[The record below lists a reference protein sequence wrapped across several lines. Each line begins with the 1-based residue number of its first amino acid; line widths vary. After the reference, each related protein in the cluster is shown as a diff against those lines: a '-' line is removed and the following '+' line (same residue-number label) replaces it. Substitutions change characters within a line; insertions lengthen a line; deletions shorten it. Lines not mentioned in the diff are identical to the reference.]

1 MIDERKKN
9 IIRKAAAVLLTA
21 SFVFVCC
28 SCLNGRSPV
37 IAKDIEETSAGEGSI
52 FDGAS
57 YRDKYYYSYLLKHKD
72 ILHAE
77 KEIVLFGGTEGNNE
91 SIKLG
96 YGDSVKYAIS
106 ASEDR
111 MYSISVI
118 YMRDRETSGEMLLS
132 LMLDGESIFAEADAV
147 ELGRI
152 FRDKTGILRDP
163 RGNDLIPSQ
172 EEVFVWQKAALTDN
186 SGWNS
191 EPLRFMI
198 PKGEHEISFLNS
210 GSPLLVSGLILTPPV
225 YRAGN
230 ADPEHP
236 VRYGKTGP
244 AEDVL
249 IKIQAESSYMKSS
262 SMIYPVYDRTSPA
275 TEPYHQSKIR
285 RNTIGQTNWNRSG
298 MWVSYEISD
307 IPEDGYYYLTL
318 KYRQNLQIGMSV
330 YRDIYV
336 NGIIPGTEF
345 ADVVFPYDLKWHN
358 KTISGESGEKTAVF
372 LRRGSNEIRIQVT
385 TGPTTEVLR
394 EIDDINSSL
403 NLIYLRVIMV
413 TGKVTDIYRDYNLDR
428 EIPGLMDECLKQA
441 NRLRNAYDEY
451 ISLSGEDSTKAQT
464 LLRAAEQLES
474 FVDDPVSI
482 PQRLNNFQDT
492 KSSLADWLFESL
504 QQPLELDYLLIH
516 TQEVQ
521 VPRADADIWSKLRH
535 YFASFFASFTED
547 YSTIGD
553 VSVSKDSIDV
563 WVSTGRDQIQILK
576 DLTMDSFSPVKG
588 IDVNLS
594 QVQSGLIEAT
604 LAGTGPDVSIGIA
617 RGQPVNLA
625 CRGVLTDLSKLDG
638 FGEVMKR
645 FGETAGVPYEFNN
658 GTYALPNTQTFY
670 MMFYRRDVLDMLGM
684 KPPETWTDM
693 LRMLPRLQKNHMSVG
708 LPYSIVSAVTIVD
721 NGMGLKDLFPVLLM
735 QKGGDLYTDD
745 LKRTDLANETAM
757 DAFREWTDF
766 YVKYGF
772 DLAYD
777 LYSRFRSGEMP
788 IAIASYEMYNNLMV
802 GAPEIRNQWAMVPI
816 PGTIREGGI
825 DRTVAGSGTAAII
838 LNRDP
843 EKTDSAWEYLKWW
856 TGEDIQYQYGMSVE
870 NILGAAGRYTTA
882 NIAAFERLPWTKE
895 ALDLLRIQREH
906 IREIPEIPGSYIV
919 SRSLDNAFRAVLF
932 DRDNPRE
939 AFESQLKTIDREI
952 ARKRAEFG
960 LEP

>member
-1 MIDERKKN
+1 MKVKRQKYMIKT
-9 IIRKAAAVLLTA
+9 AAVLLAA
-21 SFVFVCC
+21 SFIFLRYGFPDGGASVLAGKTAEV
-28 SCLNGRSPV
+28 SS
-37 IAKDIEETSAGEGSI
+37 GEGNV
-52 FDGAS
+52 FEGVS
-57 YRDKYYYSYLLKHKD
+57 YRDRYYYSYVQKHTSVLPAVD
-72 ILHAE
+72 
-77 KEIVLFGGTEGNNE
+77 EIVLFSGTEGNSE
-91 SIKLG
+91 TISLG
-96 YGDSVKYAIS
+96 YGDSVEYSIT
-106 ASEDR
+106 ASEDL
-111 MYSISVI
+111 MYGVSIT
-118 YMRDRETSGEMLLS
+118 YMRNRETAGEMLLS
-132 LMLDGESIFAEADAV
+132 LLLDGESIFAEADAV
-147 ELGRI
+147 ELGRM
-152 FRDKTGILRDP
+152 FRDETDILRDP

-172 EEVFVWQKAALTDN
+172 EEVFSWQDTFLTDH
-186 SGWNS
+186 SGWNN
-191 EPLRFMI
+191 EPLKIMI
-198 PKGEHEISFLNS
+198 PKGEHVISFLNS
-210 GSPLLVSGLILTPPV
+210 GSPLFISGLVLTPP
-225 YRAGN
+225 
-230 ADPEHP
+230 ADRLGGTDSGHP
-236 VRYGKTGP
+236 VKYGQTGP

-249 IKIQAESSYMKSS
+249 IKIQAENTYMKSC

-275 TEPYHQSKIR
+275 TEPYHHSKIR
-285 RNTIGQTNWNRSG
+285 RNTIGQNNWSRSG
-298 MWVSYEISD
+298 MWVSYKID
-307 IPEDGYYYLTL
+307 DVPEDGYYDLTL

-330 YRDIYV
+330 YRDVYV
-336 NGIIPGTEF
+336 NGIIPGKEF
-345 ADVVFPYDLKWHN
+345 ADVAFPYDLKWHK
-358 KTISGESGEKTAVF
+358 KTISGKDGVPTAVY
-372 LRRGSNEIRIQVT
+372 LMKGSNEIRIQVT

-394 EIDDINSSL
+394 EIDDINSAL
-403 NLIYLRVIMV
+403 NLLYLRVIMV

-441 NRLRNAYDEY
+441 DRLRNAFDEY
-451 ISLSGEDSTKAQT
+451 TSLSGGDSTKAQA

-474 FVDDPVSI
+474 FVEDPVSI
-482 PQRLNNFQDT
+482 PQRLSNFQDT

-504 QQPLELDYLLIH
+504 QQPLELDYIMIH
-516 TQEVQ
+516 SQDTVI
-521 VPRADADIWSKLRH
+521 PRADADLWSRMKH

-553 VSVSKDSIDV
+553 VSASDDSIDV

-576 DLTMDSFSPVKG
+576 DLTMDSFTPMKG

-625 CRGVLTDLSKLDG
+625 CRGVLADLSRLDG
-638 FGEVMKR
+638 FDDVMKR
-645 FGETAGVPYEFNN
+645 FGETAGVPYVFGS

-684 KPPETWTDM
+684 EPPETWTGL

-735 QKGGDLYTDD
+735 QKGGKLYTDD
-745 LKRTDLANETAM
+745 LKGTDLTNETAM

-816 PGTIREGGI
+816 PGTMREGVL
-825 DRTVAGSGTAAII
+825 DRTVAGSGTAAVI
-838 LNRDP
+838 LNSNP
-843 EKTDSAWEYLKWW
+843 GKTEKAWEYLKWW
-856 TGEDIQYQYGMSVE
+856 TGEDIQYRYGMSVE

-882 NIAAFERLPWTKE
+882 NIAAFEKLPWTRE
-895 ALDLLRIQREH
+895 ALDLLRIQRKQ

-932 DRDNPRE
+932 DKDNPRE
-939 AFESQLKTIDREI
+939 AFEGQIKTMDREI